1 MCYFYPLLLAGLVLS
16 GSTLAQ
22 TTAPA
27 SELPSDSVTTAQAPP
42 RSASAPDLPWWLPN
56 AQECAAIRAEE
67 KSTAPR
73 AAQRRTRTMRRWAQ
87 EQPEPIGH
95 PLPQ

>member
-1 MCYFYPLLLAGLVLS
+1 MRYLYPLFLAGLVLS
-16 GSTLAQ
+16 GSALAQ
-22 TTAPA
+22 TAAPA
-27 SELPSDSVTTAQAPP
+27 SEPPSDSVAYVQAPP
-42 RSASAPDLPWWLPN
+42 RSAPAPVLPWWLPN

-87 EQPEPIGH
+87 EQPEPQR
-95 PLPQ
+95 LP